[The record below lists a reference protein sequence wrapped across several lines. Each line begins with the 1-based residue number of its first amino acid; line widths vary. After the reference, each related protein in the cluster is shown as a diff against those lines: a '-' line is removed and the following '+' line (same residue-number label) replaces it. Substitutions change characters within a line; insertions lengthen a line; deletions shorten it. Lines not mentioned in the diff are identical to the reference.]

1 VKYLSIDYGQKRVG
15 LAGSESGIVVEPLQI
30 INLSNSKDNFRTVF
44 DVVSRYKPEEI
55 VVGLP
60 VNEDQTE
67 GQWAKEVRKFVAGLS
82 VEFKDVKVGVENE
95 YLTSVEAK
103 ARSGRKVKE
112 SIDDYAAAII
122 LEQYLNSKNK
132 SI

>member
-1 VKYLSIDYGQKRVG
+1 MKYLSIDYGQKRVG